1 MGVWGKIK
9 ESMTG
14 AGVEGTV
21 RDLGMASEQRTLDRV
36 LEMVDLVVAIT
47 EKLHDVTKYYCA
59 DAYDAMDKVAAELDA
74 MESSCDDMRRDIL
87 GGLYSSGFFPI
98 SRVDLLRLVNGLDHI
113 ANYATGAGDRIAMR
127 RFELT
132 PELNQLLEE
141 MSETDL
147 RAVRK
152 LRDVILKMQP
162 NMRDAMEE
170 SEEVDRIEGEVDDY
184 YVRIYAI
191 LFEMD
196 IDFKT
201 FHQLKAIIE
210 RLEEL
215 ADQAAYCAETIRLI
229 AIRHLEIS

>member
-1 MGVWGKIK
+1 MSVWKKIK
-9 ESMTG
+9 DGMTG

-21 RDLGMASEQRTLDRV
+21 RDLGMASEHRTLDEV
-36 LEMVDLVVAIT
+36 MEMVDLVVAIT
-47 EKLHDVTKYYCA
+47 ERLHDVVKFYCA
-59 DAYDAMDKVAAELDA
+59 DAYEAMEDAAGDLDA
-74 MESSCDDMRRDIL
+74 MESRCDEMRRSIL
-87 GGLYSSGFFPI
+87 GNLYSAGFFPI

-113 ANYATGAGDRIAMR
+113 ANHATGAGDRIAMR
-127 RFELT
+127 RFDLP
-132 PELNQLLEE
+132 PELNTLLEE
-141 MSETDL
+141 MSATDL
-147 RAVRK
+147 KAVRM

-162 NMRDAMEE
+162 SMKDAMDM

-184 YVRIYAI
+184 YVKIYAI

-210 RLEEL
+210 RLEEV
-215 ADQAAYCAETIRLI
+215 ADQAAFCAEIIRLI

>member
-1 MGVWGKIK
+1 MGLWSKFK
-9 ESMTG
+9 ASMTG

-21 RDLGMASEQRTLDRV
+21 RDLGMASEHRTLDQV

-47 EKLHDVTKYYCA
+47 ERLLDVVKYYCA
-59 DAYDAMDKVAAELDA
+59 DAYDAMEDAAGDLDA
-74 MESSCDDMRRDIL
+74 MESKCDDMRRDIL
-87 GGLYSSGFFPI
+87 AGLYSSGFFPI

-127 RFELT
+127 RFDLP
-132 PELNQLLEE
+132 PELNKLLEE
-141 MSETDL
+141 MAEVDL
-147 RAVRK
+147 KAVRK

-162 NMRDAMEE
+162 TMRQAMEE
-170 SEEVDRIEGEVDDY
+170 SEEVDRIEGEVDGY
-184 YVRIYAI
+184 YVKIYAI
-191 LFEMD
+191 LFDMD

>member
-1 MGVWGKIK
+1 MSVWKKIK
-9 ESMTG
+9 DGMTG

-21 RDLGMASEQRTLDRV
+21 RDLGMASEHRTLDEV
-36 LEMVDLVVAIT
+36 MEMVDLVVAIT
-47 EKLHDVTKYYCA
+47 ERLHDVVKFYCA
-59 DAYDAMDKVAAELDA
+59 DAYEAMEDAAGDLDA
-74 MESSCDDMRRDIL
+74 MESRCDEMRRSIL
-87 GGLYSSGFFPI
+87 GNLYSAGFFPI

-113 ANYATGAGDRIAMR
+113 ANHATGAGDRIAMR
-127 RFELT
+127 RFDLP
-132 PELNQLLEE
+132 PELNTLLEE
-141 MSETDL
+141 MSATDL
-147 RAVRK
+147 KAVRM

-162 NMRDAMEE
+162 SMKDAMDM

-184 YVRIYAI
+184 YVKIYAI

-210 RLEEL
+210 RLEEV
-215 ADQAAYCAETIRLI
+215 ADQAALCAEIIRLI